1 MKMMYEY
8 VQVTQIFSVA
18 RFPPCWTYPISLLME
33 LRCQIKTEGL
43 VWEPE
48 ELLQTC

>member
-1 MKMMYEY
+1 MAYEY
-8 VQVTQIFSVA
+8 ARVTQIFSIA

-33 LRCQIKTEGL
+33 MRSKVNGHCGL

-48 ELLQTC
+48 DLLESG